1 MATINGNNGNNTL
14 TGTNGD
20 DVINAQGGNDT
31 VNGLGGQDTIDGGS
45 GNDTIDGG
53 TGNDTITGGSGN
65 DHIHGGSDN
74 DVVHGGTGT
83 DQIWGDSG
91 NDQLY
96 GEDDDDMVNGGTGD
110 DLVDGGNGNDTLYGD
125 IGNDIINGGSG
136 DDTIDGGDG
145 NDIVH
150 GGTGNDDIQGGAGN
164 DQLFGEDGNDTIDGG
179 SGDDQ
184 IYGGSGIDILSG
196 GTGNDIIHGGADS
209 DIISGGDGNDTIYG
223 EGGADLI
230 DGGNGDDTAVYN
242 ASITEFSFYRLGPV
256 FFVVHLGGTGSE
268 GADALINVE
277 HLVFSDAVISTTGN
291 NAPIAFDD
299 VAATNED
306 AGTYSSGSASV
317 LDNDFDVEHD
327 PLTVTPGTFAG
338 TYGTLTL
345 NANGTYT
352 YVLNANAQTLAQGQV
367 ATDSFNYTVSDGSLT
382 DTGKLTVSIT
392 GVNDAPVAHSDAA
405 TTSENSA
412 VMVNVLANDTDV
424 DNGAVLTVTSASA
437 PPGQGTAAVI
447 GNQVRFDPG
456 TSFDHLAQGATQVV
470 LVNYSITD
478 QFGATS
484 SSTVSI
490 TVTGTNDGP
499 VAQPDTATTSENA
512 SVDINVLANDTDIDD
527 GAALSVVS
535 ASAPSG
541 QGSATVVGN
550 QVRFNPGSDF
560 DYLAVGQSTVVT
572 VNYTMQDQFGAQSSS
587 TIAITV
593 TGTNDA
599 PVANPDIASTSENAA
614 VLVNVLA
621 NDTDADSG
629 AVLTV
634 TSASAPAGQGSAT
647 VVGNQVRFDPGTS
660 FDYLAAGQTAVVNV
674 AYSIQD
680 QFGATASS
688 TIAITVTGTNDGP
701 VANPDTATTSEN
713 AVVTVNV
720 LANDTDVDSGAVLT
734 VTSATAPPG
743 QGSATVV
750 GNQVRFDPGTSFD
763 YLAVGQSTVV
773 NVAYTIQ
780 DDHGATSSSTIA
792 ITVTGTNDAPVAN
805 PDTATTSENAA
816 VLVNVLA
823 NDTDADS
830 GAVLT
835 VTSASAPPGQGSAT
849 VVGNQVRFDPGT
861 SFDYLAAGQTAV
873 VNVTYSIQD
882 QFGATASSTI
892 AITVTGTNDAPVAV
906 PDIATTSE
914 NAVVTVNVL
923 ANDTDVDSGAVL
935 TVTSASAPSGQGS
948 ASVVGNQVQ
957 FNPGTDFDH
966 LAVGESQ
973 VVTVTYSIQ
982 DEHGASSS
990 STVAITV
997 TGTNDAPVIDAG
1009 GTTATGDVT
1018 ELPNNAPGENVVV
1031 HHADGVIDFTDVD
1044 TNDVHSATATPG
1056 GPGYYGSLVLDP
1068 VNESVDSV
1076 GWHYSVSDAA
1086 IDGLAAGQTVVQ
1098 TYDVAINDGH
1108 GGIAHQTVTITL
1120 HGAAD
1125 ASPPDGTNWYIDNS
1139 AIGST
1144 QDGSADNPYLSIAAF
1159 NAAQGTPTGPGVND
1173 NVFLLAGTGT
1183 YAEADGIN
1191 LLNGQVLTGVPNGAL
1206 RPTIVATAGDG
1217 VDLAQNNTV
1226 QHVDIGNTSGV
1237 GISDGGTSV
1246 GTLNISDVAKSGSGQ
1261 IIDVDQG
1268 GTIHVSLN
1276 SATSTSSSG
1285 GAIDLN
1291 ALSGDFTVTGATNIT
1306 GATGG
1311 GVDVTAGVNFLT
1323 NFQGGLS
1330 ASSGSTTAVNFS
1342 GNAGSSAL
1350 AIAGGLAVATT
1361 TGAGLQVQSGG
1372 SVTVTGGGNTIAT
1385 TGGSAVVISNSTIGG
1400 AGVTLQSAS
1409 SVGGSA
1415 DGIILDSAGGGGFTV
1430 TGTASTAGS
1439 GGTIANKTGADGLTL
1454 QGNGVYIN
1462 ATSNVSL
1469 DNMSI
1474 TGNAN
1479 HGILG
1484 NNVTG
1489 FTLTDSSL
1497 SGNGSS
1503 LAEGGVVFN
1512 GLFGTSALLGD
1523 VIGGSAGDNVRV
1535 TNSAGTLNLTIADS
1549 ASDQAIVGTVN
1560 NVTGNDGVHLE
1571 TSGAA
1576 SLTAMINGVDFQGAR
1591 SDLLE
1596 TNALGNSTHNITIT
1610 DSHFNNLQTN
1620 TASGGGGV
1628 VLRGGGT
1635 NSNITV
1641 DYHILNSTFTG
1652 AEGSAINSVYTA
1664 AAGTIR
1670 GHIEGNVIGI
1680 NDGVAGSQGSSGGD
1694 GITTGLDQS
1703 TGPGHATYLL
1713 DLVNNSIQ
1721 DIAQGAGGIAIR
1733 SNGGGAG
1740 DGAVVE
1746 ATLTGNSVDE
1756 LGDFTGAALYAL
1768 VGGSAG
1774 SGDFAKLGLSLH
1786 NNVFNASDAGF
1797 GDNAIWL
1804 DQVSTDAHFYFP
1816 GYTGSADGEYN
1827 GGTASVDLNAFLT
1840 DPSHANILSNGAFP
1854 SFPGG
1859 VDAGIVSGVTGD
1871 PFGFPIP

>member
-179 SGDDQ
+179 SGDDL

-560 DYLAVGQSTVVT
+560 DYLAVGQSIVVT

-647 VVGNQVRFDPGTS
+647 VVGNQVRFDPGT
-660 FDYLAAGQTAVVNV
+660 
-674 AYSIQD
+674 
-680 QFGATASS
+680 
-688 TIAITVTGTNDGP
+688 
-701 VANPDTATTSEN
+701 
-713 AVVTVNV
+713 
-720 LANDTDVDSGAVLT
+720 
-734 VTSATAPPG
+734 
-743 QGSATVV
+743 
-750 GNQVRFDPGTSFD
+750 
-763 YLAVGQSTVV
+763 
-773 NVAYTIQ
+773 
-780 DDHGATSSSTIA
+780 
-792 ITVTGTNDAPVAN
+792 
-805 PDTATTSENAA
+805 
-816 VLVNVLA
+816 
-823 NDTDADS
+823 
-830 GAVLT
+830 
-835 VTSASAPPGQGSAT
+835 
-849 VVGNQVRFDPGT
+849 
-861 SFDYLAAGQTAV
+861 
-873 VNVTYSIQD
+873 
-882 QFGATASSTI
+882 
-892 AITVTGTNDAPVAV
+892 
-906 PDIATTSE
+906 
-914 NAVVTVNVL
+914 
-923 ANDTDVDSGAVL
+923 
-935 TVTSASAPSGQGS
+935 
-948 ASVVGNQVQ
+948 
-957 FNPGTDFDH
+957 
-966 LAVGESQ
+966 
-973 VVTVTYSIQ
+973 
-982 DEHGASSS
+982 
-990 STVAITV
+990 
-997 TGTNDAPVIDAG
+997 
-1009 GTTATGDVT
+1009 
-1018 ELPNNAPGENVVV
+1018 
-1031 HHADGVIDFTDVD
+1031 
-1044 TNDVHSATATPG
+1044 
-1056 GPGYYGSLVLDP
+1056 
-1068 VNESVDSV
+1068 
-1076 GWHYSVSDAA
+1076 
-1086 IDGLAAGQTVVQ
+1086 
-1098 TYDVAINDGH
+1098 
-1108 GGIAHQTVTITL
+1108 
-1120 HGAAD
+1120 
-1125 ASPPDGTNWYIDNS
+1125 
-1139 AIGST
+1139 
-1144 QDGSADNPYLSIAAF
+1144 
-1159 NAAQGTPTGPGVND
+1159 
-1173 NVFLLAGTGT
+1173 
-1183 YAEADGIN
+1183 
-1191 LLNGQVLTGVPNGAL
+1191 
-1206 RPTIVATAGDG
+1206 
-1217 VDLAQNNTV
+1217 
-1226 QHVDIGNTSGV
+1226 
-1237 GISDGGTSV
+1237 
-1246 GTLNISDVAKSGSGQ
+1246 
-1261 IIDVDQG
+1261 
-1268 GTIHVSLN
+1268 
-1276 SATSTSSSG
+1276 
-1285 GAIDLN
+1285 
-1291 ALSGDFTVTGATNIT
+1291 
-1306 GATGG
+1306 
-1311 GVDVTAGVNFLT
+1311 
-1323 NFQGGLS
+1323 
-1330 ASSGSTTAVNFS
+1330 
-1342 GNAGSSAL
+1342 
-1350 AIAGGLAVATT
+1350 
-1361 TGAGLQVQSGG
+1361 
-1372 SVTVTGGGNTIAT
+1372 
-1385 TGGSAVVISNSTIGG
+1385 
-1400 AGVTLQSAS
+1400 
-1409 SVGGSA
+1409 
-1415 DGIILDSAGGGGFTV
+1415 
-1430 TGTASTAGS
+1430 
-1439 GGTIANKTGADGLTL
+1439 
-1454 QGNGVYIN
+1454 
-1462 ATSNVSL
+1462 
-1469 DNMSI
+1469 
-1474 TGNAN
+1474 
-1479 HGILG
+1479 
-1484 NNVTG
+1484 
-1489 FTLTDSSL
+1489 
-1497 SGNGSS
+1497 
-1503 LAEGGVVFN
+1503 
-1512 GLFGTSALLGD
+1512 
-1523 VIGGSAGDNVRV
+1523 
-1535 TNSAGTLNLTIADS
+1535 
-1549 ASDQAIVGTVN
+1549 
-1560 NVTGNDGVHLE
+1560 
-1571 TSGAA
+1571 
-1576 SLTAMINGVDFQGAR
+1576 
-1591 SDLLE
+1591 
-1596 TNALGNSTHNITIT
+1596 
-1610 DSHFNNLQTN
+1610 
-1620 TASGGGGV
+1620 
-1628 VLRGGGT
+1628 
-1635 NSNITV
+1635 
-1641 DYHILNSTFTG
+1641 
-1652 AEGSAINSVYTA
+1652 
-1664 AAGTIR
+1664 
-1670 GHIEGNVIGI
+1670 
-1680 NDGVAGSQGSSGGD
+1680 
-1694 GITTGLDQS
+1694 
-1703 TGPGHATYLL
+1703 
-1713 DLVNNSIQ
+1713 
-1721 DIAQGAGGIAIR
+1721 
-1733 SNGGGAG
+1733 
-1740 DGAVVE
+1740 
-1746 ATLTGNSVDE
+1746 
-1756 LGDFTGAALYAL
+1756 
-1768 VGGSAG
+1768 
-1774 SGDFAKLGLSLH
+1774 
-1786 NNVFNASDAGF
+1786 
-1797 GDNAIWL
+1797 
-1804 DQVSTDAHFYFP
+1804 
-1816 GYTGSADGEYN
+1816 
-1827 GGTASVDLNAFLT
+1827 
-1840 DPSHANILSNGAFP
+1840 
-1854 SFPGG
+1854 
-1859 VDAGIVSGVTGD
+1859 
-1871 PFGFPIP
+1871 